1 MNIKS
6 QATIYYT
13 YNLEGKDYKNIS
25 SSNTLF
31 TPLKTVS
38 LNAKKMA
45 NTSFYKP
52 GDVITYTILVN
63 NQSSFSASE
72 IQISDKF
79 KNQLLLEGSINFDF
93 LKEEDLKPA
102 IEQTANSF
110 ILTLPH
116 LQEFNTFLITY
127 KTKVI
132 EDLSLEDEI
141 ESYSEITSKETNKV
155 KTNTLSLKQKYA
167 KIICEKSISNDFAY
181 INSNLT
187 YKITVKNVGNFIA
200 KNIEVVDE
208 LPETFELDQ
217 TNPITINN
225 SPITNFIFDN
235 KQSILKVPLKKL
247 EAGEQTE
254 IFINGKITK

>member
-25 SSNTLF
+25 SSNTLL

-45 NTSFYKP
+45 NVSFYKP

-79 KNQLLLEGSINFDF
+79 KNQLLLEGSVNFDF
-93 LKEEDLKPA
+93 LKDEEQKPTLK
-102 IEQTANSF
+102 QTSNSF

-116 LQEFNTFLITY
+116 LQEFNAFLVTY

-132 EDLSLEDEI
+132 DDLSLEDEI

-181 INSNLT
+181 LNTNLT
-187 YKITVKNVGNFIA
+187 YKITVKNIGNFIA
-200 KNIEVVDE
+200 NDIELVDE
-208 LPETFELDQ
+208 LPETFELDKS
-217 TNPITINN
+217 NPILINN
-225 SPITNFIFDN
+225 DSITDFIFNN
-235 KQSILKVPLKKL
+235 KNSILKVPLKKL
-247 EAGEQTE
+247 DAGEQIE